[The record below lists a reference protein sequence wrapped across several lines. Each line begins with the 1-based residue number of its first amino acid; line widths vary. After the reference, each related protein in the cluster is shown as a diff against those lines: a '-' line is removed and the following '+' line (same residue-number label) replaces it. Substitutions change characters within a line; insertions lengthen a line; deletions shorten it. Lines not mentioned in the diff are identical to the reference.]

1 MSKSKRS
8 RRNFTSEQK
17 AEALRRHLV
26 EGVPISQICNEM
38 SLQPSVF
45 HQWHRQAMAN
55 LAAAV
60 SGPPQI
66 GPGKREKELSVK
78 VSRLEQRLAK
88 KDAVIAEISE
98 EYVKLKNEL
107 GEP

>member
-1 MSKSKRS
+1 MSRAKRN

-17 AEALRRHLV
+17 AEALRRHLI
-26 EGVPISQICNEM
+26 EKVPVSQICNEM

-45 HQWHRQAMAN
+45 HHWYRQAMAN
-55 LAAAV
+55 LSAAV
-60 SGPPQI
+60 SGPPDT
-66 GPGKREKELSVK
+66 GPGRREKELTAK
-78 VSRLEQRLAK
+78 VSRLEERLAK